1 MEQIDLLVS
10 LIENIALLELGWV
23 NGPIDVRS
31 QEIGKEV
38 TAPEGVSGNRV
49 LMVHGIKLNTHA
61 HLTKIVEASSGM
73 ILAFGTREGR
83 QEHACQN
90 GDDGNDHQEFDQG
103 EGLGPLGG

>member
-38 TAPEGVSGNRV
+38 SAPEGVSRNRV

-61 HLTKIVEASSGM
+61 HLSKIVEASSGVR
-73 ILAFGTREGR
+73 LAFGTREGR
-83 QEHACQN
+83 QEHA
-90 GDDGNDHQEFDQG
+90 
-103 EGLGPLGG
+103 

>member
-1 MEQIDLLVS
+1 MAWVVCPDNGTDRFAGKPDR
-10 LIENIALLELGWV
+10 ENIALLELGWV

-73 ILAFGTREGR
+73 SLAFGTREGR

-90 GDDGNDHQEFDQG
+90 GDDGNDHQ
-103 EGLGPLGG
+103 

>member
-38 TAPEGVSGNRV
+38 TAPKVSPG
-49 LMVHGIKLNTHA
+49 T
-61 HLTKIVEASSGM
+61 ESSWSM
-73 ILAFGTREGR
+73 A
-83 QEHACQN
+83 
-90 GDDGNDHQEFDQG
+90 
-103 EGLGPLGG
+103 